1 MQVLKNKTA
10 VSEDVIAN
18 VSIVPVGYQK
28 YPPPDN
34 SDWFS
39 SFWKEVFH
47 KAKENSVFKGIDR
60 NNLTIITTTK
70 SWFHYGMGV
79 LAGVAVG
86 ALTGGIGLGVV
97 GAAVG
102 SGLVG
107 GGAAVAILQ
116 RTSHPAKCARK
127 DTNFSSG
134 NGNYVYTLIE
144 F

>member
-1 MQVLKNKTA
+1 
-10 VSEDVIAN
+10 
-18 VSIVPVGYQK
+18 
-28 YPPPDN
+28 
-34 SDWFS
+34 
-39 SFWKEVFH
+39 
-47 KAKENSVFKGIDR
+47 
-60 NNLTIITTTK
+60 
-70 SWFHYGMGV
+70 MGV

-102 SGLVG
+102 GGLGGVVG